1 MGGAVFEKGA
11 HRIVRQVTVDREKLE
26 KIVEILEIPEA
37 DRAQIISDTEAI
49 HIYVAAP
56 RPRARGR
63 TRQRK

>member
-56 RPRARGR
+56 RP
-63 TRQRK
+63 